1 MSTPFMVMTRHPAGG
16 RQPAVPGRYTRPIRP
31 TQRDARQ
38 PGTGNAFPQR
48 SRPGM
53 IGGAV
58 VVAARRSA
66 RISRR
71 QLARRM
77 AVSRATVRAWES
89 GALPLYSVSYG
100 QLRDLTRQLAA
111 APAGPPLRDLLAAAQ
126 CDLLI
131 TGMLRGSEDYAEV
144 PPIDDPAAGEPA
156 RGLLRWALTGDAP
169 EPYRWRVRPRRL
181 LSGRAAGQLT
191 AVARD
196 LRAGQHDGLASF
208 GAALLALADGAPRPR
223 LSRRWHRLP
232 RRPVSKEE
240 R

>member
-1 MSTPFMVMTRHPAGG
+1 MSTPFMVMTCHAAGG
-16 RQPAVPGRYTRPIRP
+16 RQPAVPGRHTHPNRPA
-31 TQRDARQ
+31 QRDARQ
-38 PGTGNAFPQR
+38 PRAGIISRQQ
-48 SRPGM
+48 SRPGV
-53 IGGAV
+53 IGSAV
-58 VVAARRSA
+58 ITAARRSA
-66 RISRR
+66 GISRR
-71 QLARRM
+71 QLARNM
-77 AVSRATVRAWES
+77 AVSQATARAWES
-89 GALPLYSVSYG
+89 GTLPLYCVSYH
-100 QLRDLTRQLAA
+100 QLRELARQLAA

-169 EPYRWRVRPRRL
+169 EPYRWHVRPRRL